1 MALIPTFETLIF
13 EIRKSFGLKDQ
24 KTAKGKSKFLLIDG
38 DFLGHEDLY
47 TSLKKDLFE
56 YLKLSPNDSSAMDTQ
71 FLSMGQHLVNISQH
85 VFTRS
90 MSQPQVSWLMAT
102 HSIIPALARTAAY
115 WQLDSIM
122 DKGMPSGSFWY
133 LPEEINGELKLPLAQ
148 VMDWLV
154 HLINKSDGLEQLIE
168 SIYGSDNYVGK
179 SRNQGTEKSSIKRNL
194 TNWQTKPDAS
204 KTSKLIDEYFDD
216 SIDIQYSNIFEV
228 PKQEEMKD
236 SIYRAKAYLLDNKL
250 DAKSLKH
257 EFNIGSTTELK
268 SILNFQG
275 TDEENQNFINAMCTR
290 FSRPSNSTI
299 KYRLK
304 IALALQDMYIRFGRH
319 IQGKDFSPTETCVEK
334 NKTLQAI
341 FIFKSIYNLTY
352 EVESNV
358 NPIMT
363 PVLFNESDIVLDEAL
378 KRHFPTYLTM
388 CIRKTAGKT
397 VEELFSDFLNYAALR
412 LDKGVIPSITTLRE
426 NDQKFVESYD
436 SLTKEVEMIHFEEVE
451 LYQGL
456 KDIETCEIPYSLI
469 QIIINPKKAPITRKQ
484 AIDKVYENIERFS
497 TEFIT
502 FFLEAQLFYLID
514 MREINNTQTN
524 TELEDILLNEIKK
537 TGYHDSN
544 RALYLHF
551 EGLLSLY
558 KKDYKASK
566 QLFDQSIQASKETN
580 SGIIRGR
587 SALYSFM
594 INAATKP
601 NGYNLDS
608 QKKYYRDMIMFGGMP
623 QLINMKSPTE
633 HANSWLLKAN
643 KGIDFK
649 LSPSIEEVEKILIN
663 EFDLNYISEGKI
675 H

>member
-38 DFLGHEDLY
+38 DFLSHEDLY
-47 TSLKKDLFE
+47 TCLKKDLFE

-90 MSQPQVSWLMAT
+90 MSQPQVSWFIAT

-122 DKGMPSGSFWY
+122 DRGMPSGSFWY

-154 HLINKSDGLEQLIE
+154 HLIDKSDGLEQLIE
-168 SIYGSDNYVGK
+168 SIYGSDDYDGNSEK
-179 SRNQGTEKSSIKRNL
+179 HGTEKSSIKRNL
-194 TNWQTKPDAS
+194 INWQTKPDAS
-204 KTSKLIDEYFDD
+204 KTSKLIDKYFDD
-216 SIDIQYSNIFEV
+216 NTDIQYSNIFVVSEH
-228 PKQEEMKD
+228 ESIND
-236 SIYRAKAYLLDNKL
+236 SISKAKKYLLDNKFN
-250 DAKSLKH
+250 AESLKH

-268 SILNFQG
+268 AVLNFQG
-275 TDEENQNFINAMCTR
+275 TEEENLNFIDAMCTR
-290 FSRPSNSTI
+290 FSRPSNKTI
-299 KYRLK
+299 IYRLK
-304 IALALQDMYIRFGRH
+304 IALALQDMYIRFGHH
-319 IQGKDFSPTETCVEK
+319 IHGKEFSPTETCYEK
-334 NKTLQAI
+334 NKILQAI

-352 EVESNV
+352 KIESET
-358 NPIMT
+358 NPQFN
-363 PVLFNESDIVLDEAL
+363 PLLFEESDIAVDEAL
-378 KRHFPTYLTM
+378 KQVYPTYLTM
-388 CIRKTAGKT
+388 CIRKTGGKI
-397 VEELFSDFLNYAALR
+397 VEERFSDFLNYAALR
-412 LDKGVIPSITTLRE
+412 IDHDIIPSITTPKD
-426 NDQKFVESYD
+426 NDQSSIALYE
-436 SLTKEVEMIHFEEVE
+436 SLTKEVEMFHIERNEIC
-451 LYQGL
+451 QGL
-456 KDIETCEIPYSLI
+456 KDVHTCEILYSLI
-469 QIIINPKKAPITRKQ
+469 HIIRDPQEDSAIRQEAITRVNKNTEYTPNNFLTF
-484 AIDKVYENIERFS
+484 IFESELSFFIEMREMHNAYIIPGF
-497 TEFIT
+497 EE
-502 FFLEAQLFYLID
+502 FFLKKIRDTGGYD
-514 MREINNTQTN
+514 NN
-524 TELEDILLNEIKK
+524 
-537 TGYHDSN
+537 S
-544 RALYLHF
+544 ALYLHI

-558 KKDYKASK
+558 KKDHKTSK

-587 SALYSFM
+587 SARYSFM

-623 QLINMKSPTE
+623 QLLNMESPTE

-643 KGIDFK
+643 KGIDFE
-649 LSPSIEEVEKILIN
+649 LSPPIEEVEKILIN
-663 EFDLNYISEGKI
+663 EFDLNYISEGKV